1 PPGYSGAKVA
11 AASIKKA
18 VDFINYY
25 ECKNWE
31 DINLASTVRRC
42 TNRDSISTSSW
53 DLLTQ
58 VPDDLDTYTPIT
70 LLNGDILYT
79 LDWYESGANTYS
91 GFSRSD
97 IVTKDASLNYARY
110 KSPLP
115 PIDDRKSCDGQ
126 GVYILSDGVPSD
138 KTNSS
143 IENVMSAALAG
154 ENFSCSDGLTGGV
167 DWNCKSNFAQKLFNP

>member
-1 PPGYSGAKVA
+1 
-11 AASIKKA
+11 
-18 VDFINYY
+18 
-25 ECKNWE
+25 
-31 DINLASTVRRC
+31 
-42 TNRDSISTSSW
+42 
-53 DLLTQ
+53 LLTQ

-167 DWNCKSNFAQKLFNP
+167 DWNCKSNFAQKLFNPDTNPAEVSIQTAFVGFSSSFNNLSTNDVKNACKMSSR